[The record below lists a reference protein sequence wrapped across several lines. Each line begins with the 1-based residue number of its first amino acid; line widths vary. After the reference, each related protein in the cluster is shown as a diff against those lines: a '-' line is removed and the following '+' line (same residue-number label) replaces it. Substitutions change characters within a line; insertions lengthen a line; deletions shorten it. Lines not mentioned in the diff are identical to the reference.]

1 MLLWP
6 TLWSYYWC
14 KGYVDWM
21 TSPWGQEAASEAG
34 KPDRIGWEA
43 QGVLWGGKVFHSN
56 CIAGS
61 LHQVAVLSEGLQ
73 SDLFADT

>member
-1 MLLWP
+1 M
-6 TLWSYYWC
+6 
-14 KGYVDWM
+14 GQI
-21 TSPWGQEAASEAG
+21 TSPQGHDGAFEAG

-61 LHQVAVLSEGLQ
+61 LHQVAVPSEALQ
-73 SDLFADT
+73 RDLTADT